1 MAKIVIGITGQIAC
15 GKGAIKK
22 YLMEKYGADDFRFST
37 MLRDV
42 LNRLQIETSREN
54 LQTISFLI
62 RSNFGEDT
70 LAKAM
75 AHDLK
80 NSGADLVVVEGIR
93 RLADIKYLREVPGF
107 KLIRVVVNEKLR
119 YERVVSRNENK
130 GDDQKTYEQFLT
142 DQNAEAEKEI
152 PTVMAAADY
161 EIVNEGTMADLERD
175 TDNIIADIKNKNN

>member
-1 MAKIVIGITGQIAC
+1 MAKIVIGFTGQIAC
-15 GKGAIKK
+15 GKGAVKK

-42 LNRLQIETSREN
+42 LGRLQIETSREN
-54 LQTISFLI
+54 LQTISFLL
-62 RSNFGEDT
+62 RQNFGEDT

-75 AHDLK
+75 AYDLK
-80 NSGADLVVVEGIR
+80 NSTAELIVVEGIR

-107 KLIRVVVNEKLR
+107 KLVRVVANEKLR

-130 GDDQKTYEQFLT
+130 GDDQKTYEQFLA

-161 EIVNEGTMADLERD
+161 EIINEGSMNGLESEIDR
-175 TDNIIADIKNKNN
+175 ILADIKSQA